1 MLAASTRLIS
11 KPCQVAAVCYRRVA
25 TARIEFLQV
34 KTDRGKWTFPK
45 GCMEPNL
52 SHSRAAA
59 QEALEEAG
67 AIGTV
72 GKKHFHVYVHAKGVF
87 WREAGVREVAVK
99 AFLLEVQRLQKPEEP
114 ARTPTWF
121 TPEAAK
127 EMLACRRE
135 AK

>member
-1 MLAASTRLIS
+1 
-11 KPCQVAAVCYRRVA
+11 
-25 TARIEFLQV
+25 
-34 KTDRGKWTFPK
+34 
-45 GCMEPNL
+45 MEPNL
-52 SHSRAAA
+52 SHSQAAA
-59 QEALEEAG
+59 QKALEEGG

-99 AFLLEVQRLQKPEEP
+99 AFLLEVQWLQKPEDP

-127 EMLACRRE
+127 AVLASRRE
-135 AK
+135 AKYGAELHAVIDRAMGRIGAGVSGRVGAPQRRAN